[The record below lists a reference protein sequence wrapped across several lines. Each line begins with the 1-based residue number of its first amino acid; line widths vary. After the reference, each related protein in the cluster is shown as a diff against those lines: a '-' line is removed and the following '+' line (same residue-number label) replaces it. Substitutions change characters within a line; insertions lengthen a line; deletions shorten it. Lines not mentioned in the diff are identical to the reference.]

1 MNKRILT
8 SLLVILVLSACAQS
22 SSTQTATP
30 SGPFI
35 PGTPTLYLGSPVP
48 ALNTPGAGETAV
60 PFPLPTFTPLTQP
73 TPSGPLNPSNV
84 YAVIRVAPD
93 DTLNIRSEPGM
104 ESSVVGTLQ
113 PTQSGLTRTGK
124 TSSMGEETWV
134 EIQNP
139 SGGTGWVNAD
149 FLTTYIDPAA
159 FCADARVTTLL
170 DDLKTAVNTT
180 SGKLF
185 SSLVSPVH
193 GLDVI
198 YIRDGTVA
206 NYTPDEASWAIQSTY
221 QVDWGTGAGSGQPV
235 SGTFPE
241 IILPALQDVF
251 KNVTLACNEIKLGG
265 ATYTVEWPSE
275 YANLNFYSL
284 YNPGNDPSNGGLD
297 WRTWL
302 AGVEYVDGQPYLF
315 SLSNYQ
321 WEP

>member
-1 MNKRILT
+1 MNKRIFT
-8 SLLVILVLSACAQS
+8 SLLVILALSACAQS
-22 SSTQTATP
+22 SSMSTATP
-30 SGPFI
+30 SGPFV

-48 ALNTPGAGETAV
+48 ALDTPRAGETAA
-60 PFPLPTFTPLTQP
+60 PFPLPTYTPLTQP
-73 TPSGPLNPSNV
+73 TPGGPLVPSNV

-93 DTLNIRSEPGM
+93 DTLNIRSEPGL
-104 ESSVVGTLQ
+104 ESPVVGTLQ

-124 TSSMGEETWV
+124 TSSVGEETWV

-139 SGGTGWVNAD
+139 DGGTGWINAD
-149 FLTTYIDPAA
+149 FLTAYIDPAA
-159 FCADARVTTLL
+159 FCADAQITSLL
-170 DDLKTAVNTT
+170 DNLKSAVNNTD
-180 SGKLF
+180 GELF
-185 SSLVSPVH
+185 SSLVSPIH
-193 GLDVI
+193 GLDVV

-206 NYTPDEASWAIQSTY
+206 NYTPEEAGWAFQSTY

-251 KNVTLACNEIKLGG
+251 KNVTLTCNEIKLGG
-265 ATYTVEWPSE
+265 ATYTVKWPTE

-284 YNPGNDPSNGGLD
+284 YNPGNDPSKGGLD

>member
-1 MNKRILT
+1 MNKKIFT
-8 SLLVILVLSACAQS
+8 SLLVILALSACAQS
-22 SSTQTATP
+22 PSTPTATP

-48 ALNTPGAGETAV
+48 ALNTPGAGETAA

-73 TPSGPLNPSNV
+73 TPGGPPNPSNL

-93 DTLNIRSEPGM
+93 DTLNIRSEPGV

-124 TSSMGEETWV
+124 TSSVGEETWV

-139 SGGTGWVNAD
+139 GGGTGWVNTD
-149 FLTTYIDPAA
+149 FLTAYVDPAA
-159 FCADARVTTLL
+159 FCADARVTSLM

-180 SGKLF
+180 NSKLF

-193 GLDVI
+193 GLDVV

-206 NYTPDEASWAIQSTY
+206 NYTPDEAGWAFQSTY
-221 QVDWGTGAGSGQPV
+221 QVDWGTGAGSGQTV

-251 KNVTLACNEIKLGG
+251 KNVSLTCNEIKLGG

-284 YNPGNDPSNGGLD
+284 YNPGNDPSNAGLD

>member
-1 MNKRILT
+1 MNKRIFT
-8 SLLVILVLSACAQS
+8 SLLVILALSACAQS
-22 SSTQTATP
+22 SSTATATP
-30 SGPFI
+30 PGPFI

-73 TPSGPLNPSNV
+73 TPSGPADL

-93 DTLNIRSEPGM
+93 DALNIRSEPGV
-104 ESSVVGTLQ
+104 ENAVVGTLQ

-124 TSSMGEETWV
+124 TSNVGEETWV

-139 SGGTGWVNAD
+139 GGGTGWVNAD
-149 FLTTYIDPAA
+149 FLTMYVDPAA
-159 FCADARVTTLL
+159 FCADAHVTSLL
-170 DDLKTAVNTT
+170 DNLKTAVNNTD
-180 SGKLF
+180 GELF
-185 SSLVSPVH
+185 SSLVSPAH
-193 GLDVI
+193 GLDVV

-206 NYTPDEASWAIQSTY
+206 NYTPEEASWAFQSTY

-235 SGTFPE
+235 SGTFSE

-251 KNVTLACNEIKLGG
+251 KNVSLTCNEIKLGS
-265 ATYTVEWPSE
+265 ATYAVEWPSE

-284 YNPGNDPSNGGLD
+284 YNSGNDPSKGSLD